1 MSIANLTG
9 GSNFPIVINDLK
21 VKTIDTPTALDNLL
35 IGPVNAN
42 SVIIAKL
49 SSSTIVKGPLLTNHI
64 DVDSTQGSTL
74 FIGAEPQTLNMQ
86 LGRTGFPVTALGGV
100 ITPGITRGGSVGAG
114 TLDIGGNLANTA
126 ITVGNTAAPIT
137 LLANSLTFPS
147 TTLTPL
153 SITESL
159 QSFSAVIPYTGG
171 INNVNGCRVNIS
183 RFGDLV
189 TVDIVN
195 LIPAGNPSALGT
207 PVVINALPVGYRPAT
222 ERVYVGML
230 FSSGQLAPGQVHIFP
245 NGAITVFDFISGGV
259 VNGCQLQSY
268 SYTFNVNL

>member
-21 VKTIDTPTALDNLL
+21 VKTIDTPTALDDLL

-42 SVIIAKL
+42 RVIVGRAGHPVI
-49 SSSTIVKGPLLTNHI
+49 SKGFIQTNNI
-64 DVDSTQGSTL
+64 DADPAQGSTL
-74 FIGAEPQTLNMQ
+74 FIGADIPTGNIQ
-86 LGRTGFPVTALGGV
+86 LGHVGVPATASAGL
-100 ITPGITRGGSVGAG
+100 ITPGVTRGGSVGAG

-137 LLANSLTFPS
+137 LLANNLFFPS

-159 QSFSAVIPYTGG
+159 QSFTTVLPYTGG
-171 INNVNGCRVNIS
+171 INNVNGCRANIS

-195 LIPAGNPSALGT
+195 LVAAGPPSVLAT
-207 PVVINALPVGYRPAT
+207 PVIINALPVGYRPAT
-222 ERVYVGML
+222 EHIFIGL
-230 FSSGQLAPGQVHIFP
+230 IFSNGTLAPGQVHIFP
-245 NGAITVFDFISGGV
+245 SGAISVGDFLSNGL

-268 SYTFNVNL
+268 SYTFNVLL